1 MHWICSKT
9 LGEHI
14 SNTNN
19 ITTTFRFKYSSVF
32 LIGACFCLLE
42 TTSGSKW
49 LLKVNNKYTKP
60 ATLVREDS
68 KADVFV
74 WILES
79 FHEQL
84 FIGAGVIDCFWLG

>member
-14 SNTNN
+14 SYTNN
-19 ITTTFRFKYSSVF
+19 ITTTFRSKCSSVF
-32 LIGACFCLLE
+32 LIGACFYLLE
-42 TTSGSKW
+42 TTSASKW

-60 ATLVREDS
+60 VTLVREDS

-84 FIGAGVIDCFWLG
+84 FIGAGLIDCFWLG